1 MAKQQPTP
9 EISATVAAILS
20 TAATDPQVNWTKVVE
35 QLPSTKEEEQDY
47 YWTIEPSALRKS
59 DTYIMG

>member
-1 MAKQQPTP
+1 MAKPHPTP
-9 EISATVAAILS
+9 EISSTVAAILT
-20 TAATDPQVNWTKVVE
+20 TAATDPNVNWTKVVE
-35 QLPSTKEEEQDY
+35 QLPSTKAEEQDY